1 MVLKLNT
8 VFTYYYEGMYIFIC
22 FQSCMD
28 TSKYIE
34 IINQSILTINSTL
47 NDRDKIE
54 LIDEDRQEDM
64 VIKLDSLGLVNFFF
78 DLESRLSRELKK
90 DVSLLNE
97 NFYEKPEKI
106 LRSFESLLKY
116 IKDQLHEE

>member
-1 MVLKLNT
+1 
-8 VFTYYYEGMYIFIC
+8 
-22 FQSCMD
+22 MD